1 MSEGDRPP
9 KGDAERDAGQATAR
23 LRVYRG
29 GARTRRPR
37 LPRASVPREVAE
49 RLATLER
56 RVEEALGGGG
66 ADRFGMDA
74 MRVAIDDALA
84 GFATARRRV
93 VRDAFDTWRLWG
105 RWRTRLDAGVLHGVL
120 AGLYH
125 YWWRIETVR
134 LERVPASGAA
144 LLVTNRSGALLPYE
158 ALMIRFALDTE
169 HPARRPARPLL
180 EEWLSHMPLLGRGLL
195 EWGGMRDGGSN
206 VRRALERGE
215 VVIAYPEGRPAVAK
229 PFRDRYRLAKFG
241 RAAFARLAIETGTPI
256 VPIAAIGA
264 EEVHPVLAR
273 FDLAGKLLGLPTL
286 PITPTFPWL
295 GVAGLVPLP
304 TKWTLLAG
312 EPLDVSAR
320 HRPRDANDP
329 AAIARLSDH
338 VRERLQALVLEG
350 LRRRES
356 LFRS

>member
-1 MSEGDRPP
+1 MADGDRPSDD
-9 KGDAERDAGQATAR
+9 GRERDTGPATAR

-29 GARTRRPR
+29 GQTRPRRPR
-37 LPRASVPREVAE
+37 LPRATVPREVAE

-56 RVEEALGGGG
+56 RVEEALGGG
-66 ADRFGMDA
+66 ADSLGGDA
-74 MRVAIDDALA
+74 VRRALDDALA
-84 GFATARRRV
+84 GVADARRRML
-93 VRDAFDTWRLWG
+93 REALAAWRQSG
-105 RWRTRLDAGVLHGVL
+105 RWGSWLDAGLLHSVL
-120 AGLYH
+120 AALYH
-125 YWWRIETVR
+125 YWWRIEAVG
-134 LERVPASGAA
+134 LERVPATGAA
-144 LLVTNRSGALLPYE
+144 LLVTNRSGALVPYE
-158 ALMIRFALDTE
+158 ALMIRLALATE

-180 EEWLSHMPLLGRGLL
+180 DEWLAHVPLVGRGLL
-195 EWGGMRDGGSN
+195 EWGGMRDGGAN

-215 VVIAYPEGRPAVAK
+215 AVIGYPEGRLAVAK
-229 PFRDRYRLAKFG
+229 AFRDRYRLAKFG

-273 FDLAGKLLGLPTL
+273 SDLAGRLLGLPTL

-295 GVAGLVPLP
+295 GAAGLVPFP

-312 EPLDVSAR
+312 EPLHVAAR
-320 HRPRDANDP
+320 HRPDDAHD
-329 AAIARLSDH
+329 AAAVMRLSDQ

-356 LFRS
+356 LFFG